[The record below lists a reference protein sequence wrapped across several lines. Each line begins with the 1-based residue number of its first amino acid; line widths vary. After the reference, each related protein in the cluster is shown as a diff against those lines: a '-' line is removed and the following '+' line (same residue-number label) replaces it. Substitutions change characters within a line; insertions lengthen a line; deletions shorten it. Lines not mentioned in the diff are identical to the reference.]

1 MAISYEKCQGR
12 ALPFGSSITGGGVNF
27 SLFSRHGEDV
37 SLLVYESEDDETPSH
52 EYILDETYNRTGDIW
67 HIELKGAGPGLLYHW
82 RVCGPES
89 PEEGHRFNTK
99 ARLLDPYAKSL
110 VGRHRWQQ
118 GNGAD
123 SVATN
128 VIDLPKC
135 VVVDDGFD
143 WGNDRHPATPLV
155 DSVIYET
162 HVRGFT
168 RHESSGVSSP
178 GTFEGLIE
186 KIDYLK
192 KLGVTA
198 VELLPVHSFNPD
210 ELIRENP
217 ETGERL
223 KNYWG
228 YSTVGFFAPHSGYA
242 APTSD
247 PSYPVLQFKKLVREL
262 HREGLEVILDVVF
275 NHTAEGNEIG
285 PTLNFRGI
293 DNSIY
298 YILEDDKRLYRNYSG
313 CGNTVNCNHPI
324 AREFIRQCLRYWVLE
339 MRVDGFRFD
348 LASILGRDQDGSI
361 LANPPLIQSIA
372 EDPILRHVK
381 LIAEAWDAA
390 GAYQVG
396 SFPGFRWSE
405 WNGRY
410 RDDVRRFWAAG
421 SYSRNALA
429 TRITGSSD
437 LYEQAGRNPVHS
449 INFITCH
456 DGFTLND
463 LVSYNDKHNLA
474 NGEDNRDGD
483 NHNLSWNSGAE
494 GSTTDPAIE
503 ALRTRRIKNFIA
515 TLLLSQGVPMLLA
528 GDELRRTQNGNN
540 NAYCQDNEL
549 NWIDWGLLEQNADM
563 VEFTSRLIAFRK
575 RHPAFRRECFLTGR
589 DIDGDSIADAEWY
602 ENSGKP
608 LKWGSNRPV
617 LALFLSG
624 NHLERG
630 EREVDDDD
638 FYLMFN
644 SGRGAKSF
652 RLPELH
658 NGRKWSRVLDTNITD
673 RVSIVEDEYAAK
685 NGGLSDKYTV
695 AGQSVVLLI
704 SPTGSI

>member
-1 MAISYEKCQGR
+1 M
-12 ALPFGSSITGGGVNF
+12 
-27 SLFSRHGEDV
+27 
-37 SLLVYESEDDETPSH
+37 
-52 EYILDETYNRTGDIW
+52 
-67 HIELKGAGPGLLYHW
+67 
-82 RVCGPES
+82 
-89 PEEGHRFNTK
+89 
-99 ARLLDPYAKSL
+99 
-110 VGRHRWQQ
+110 
-118 GNGAD
+118 
-123 SVATN
+123 
-128 VIDLPKC
+128 
-135 VVVDDGFD
+135 VVDDSFD
-143 WGNDRHPATPLV
+143 WGDDCHPATPLV
-155 DSVIYET
+155 DSIIYET

-168 RHESSGVSSP
+168 RHKSSGVSSP

-186 KIDYLK
+186 KIDYFK
-192 KLGVTA
+192 QLGVTA

-217 ETGERL
+217 ETGEKL

-228 YSTVGFFAPHSGYA
+228 YSTVGFFAPHSGYTT
-242 APTSD
+242 PGKD
-247 PSYPVLQFKKLVREL
+247 LSYPVLQFKKMVREF
-262 HREGLEVILDVVF
+262 HRAGMEIILDVVF

-285 PTLNFRGI
+285 PTLSFRGI

-298 YILEDDKRLYRNYSG
+298 YMLEDDKHLYRNYSG
-313 CGNTVNCNHPI
+313 CGNTLNCNHPI

-348 LASILGRDQDGSI
+348 LASILGRDMDGSI
-361 LANPPLIQSIA
+361 LKNPPLIQSIA

-410 RDDVRRFWAAG
+410 RDDVRRFWIGG
-421 SYSRNALA
+421 SYTRNALA

-437 LYEQAGRNPVHS
+437 LYEKAGRNPVHS

-463 LVSYNDKHNLA
+463 LVSYSEKHNLA

-494 GSTTDPAIE
+494 GPTDNPEIE
-503 ALRTRRIKNFIA
+503 KLRTRRIKNFIA

-528 GDELRRTQNGNN
+528 GDEFRRSQHGNN

-549 NWIDWGLLEQNADM
+549 NWIDWKLFEDNTDIH
-563 VEFTSRLIAFRK
+563 EFTRRLIAFRK
-575 RHPAFRRECFLTGR
+575 RHPAFRRECFLTGQ
-589 DIDGDSIADAEWY
+589 DLDGDSIADAEWF
-602 ENSGKP
+602 ESSGKP
-608 LKWGSNRPV
+608 LNWNSNRPV

-624 NHLERG
+624 SSKETGNSG
-630 EREVDDDD
+630 MDDDN

-644 SGRGAKSF
+644 SGKGVKSF
-652 RLPELH
+652 RLPEPG
-658 NGRKWSRVLDTNITD
+658 NDSKWSRVLDTSITD
-673 RVSIVEDEYAAK
+673 RVSMVEDEYAPE
-685 NGGLSDKYTV
+685 NGGLTGAYPV
-695 AGQSVVLLI
+695 EGQSVVLLI
-704 SPTGSI
+704 SAR